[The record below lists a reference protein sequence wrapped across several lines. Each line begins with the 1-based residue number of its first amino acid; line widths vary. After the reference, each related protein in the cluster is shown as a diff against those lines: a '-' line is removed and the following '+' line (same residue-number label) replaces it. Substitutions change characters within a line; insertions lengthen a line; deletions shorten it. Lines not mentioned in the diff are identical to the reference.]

1 MANKEIEIKIQ
12 QVTTALMMEV
22 WMEDRMVN
30 DLNEYLDGRHNKPKA
45 VDFSDN
51 LVGQIAHGQQLKIDH
66 DDRLIVPFKKF
77 VAQMATTYIT
87 QFCKMMGVPQ
97 MERIPHM
104 HSLWSVHSYERDY
117 NPLHDHG
124 TDTQMGLSFTTWTKI
139 PEQIKNM
146 NEFKAHDLYNSSGCC
161 DGFLQFH
168 FGQTSIR
175 GLEELRPP
183 LCKTIKPEVGKLLFF
198 PSWCQH
204 TVYPFEGPGER
215 RTVAGNLNM
224 FPASLVDESEKN

>member
-1 MANKEIEIKIQ
+1 MANKEIQIKIQ

-30 DLNEYLDGRHNKPKA
+30 DLNEYLDGRHNKPEA

>member
-30 DLNEYLDGRHNKPKA
+30 DLNEYLDGRHNKPEA